1 MRFLYSGCVLN
12 TGKDCFQ
19 RWVKKCTVSC
29 SHTNRSV
36 WQTWFSEVL
45 PSVPARGGHLHR
57 KISPFPSVSRVANT
71 HPDLLLF
78 FSYLVPSFAACVFL
92 PIPSP
97 CVFVLFNSGISSKE
111 INLFLFYLSVLLFLS
126 HPFLHVFS
134 LNLSLSYTFLH
145 NDAATL
151 CPSYP
156 PFPLRTLLSSFSFP
170 PSLLCSHS
178 PRS

>member
-1 MRFLYSGCVLN
+1 MSDKLGSVRSHPVSLPEADIF
-12 TGKDCFQ
+12 
-19 RWVKKCTVSC
+19 TV
-29 SHTNRSV
+29 RS
-36 WQTWFSEVL
+36 
-45 PSVPARGGHLHR
+45 
-57 KISPFPSVSRVANT
+57 
-71 HPDLLLF
+71 LLF
-78 FSYLVPSFAACVFL
+78 LLFLVMQTRTLTFSFSFISRSFFCCLCFFFFL

-97 CVFVLFNSGISSKE
+97 CVFVLFVSGIPSKE
-111 INLFLFYLSVLLFLS
+111 MNLFLFYLSVLLFLS
-126 HPFLHVFS
+126 HPFLCAFS